1 MNRNRIY
8 EILQNKEIREIYY
21 EDKPV
26 WVQEV
31 NNDVAKIGFMDGNS
45 EIDVP
50 IADLSEE
57 AQLSNKNQIFAII

>member
-8 EILQNKEIREIYY
+8 EIMKNKEIRDVYY
-21 EDKPV
+21 QDRPV

-31 NNDVAKIGFMDGNS
+31 NNDVAKVGFMDGRS

-50 IADLSEE
+50 IADLSERCIY
-57 AQLSNKNQIFAII
+57 KY

>member
-31 NNDVAKIGFMDGNS
+31 NNDVAKIGFMDDQV
-45 EIDVP
+45 EKDVFV
-50 IADLSEE
+50 EE
-57 AQLSNKNQIFAII
+57 LYENE

>member
-8 EILQNKEIREIYY
+8 EIMKNKEIRDVYY
-21 EDKPV
+21 ENKPV

-31 NNDVAKIGFMDGNS
+31 NNDVAKIGFMDGRS

-50 IADLSEE
+50 IVDLSE
-57 AQLSNKNQIFAII
+57 KHI

>member
-57 AQLSNKNQIFAII
+57 A

>member
-50 IADLSEE
+50 IAELSEMHR
-57 AQLSNKNQIFAII
+57 

>member
-8 EILQNKEIREIYY
+8 EIMKNKEITDVYY
-21 EDKPV
+21 ENRPV

-31 NNDVAKIGFMDGNS
+31 NNDVAKIGFMDGRS

-50 IADLSEE
+50 IADLSERC
-57 AQLSNKNQIFAII
+57 I